1 MNNAERSKLKM
12 EDISI
17 EFPGVKA
24 LSHVNFEL
32 ESGKIYGL
40 VGANGAGKSTLMKIL
55 GGVYTHYAGKIYLD
69 GKEINIKSPR
79 DAKELGIEVVYQEV
93 DTALVPYLDVAENI
107 MLNTIVN
114 KMDKKQ
120 FVGWNVIH
128 EVARKT
134 LQTLGVDINTH
145 TLVEKLSLAQKQLI
159 LIARAIVQKT
169 RFLIL
174 DEPTAPLSNTEIK
187 ELFRI
192 VKDLS
197 TNQNVGVVFIS
208 HRLPEVFEICEKIT
222 VMRDGKV
229 VAEKDIEKVD
239 MKQLVE
245 LMLGRKFSENYPKR
259 KVNIGGKKLEIKNFE
274 DTKSRIKIT
283 NLTVHRGEIVGI
295 AGLAGAGKTEF
306 CKSIFGVFPLRSGEI
321 YINGKRIYNTSP
333 SQAVKNGFAL
343 IPEER
348 RKEGIWINES
358 VVTNLTATSLSKFA
372 RILSIVNV
380 SLERVCAR
388 DIIKKLSIKTPDEY
402 QKAAYLSG
410 GNQQKIVIGKWL
422 IPNAD
427 IYIFDEPT
435 KGVDIGAKHEIFEII
450 GQLAEMGKGIIYA
463 SCEFPEI
470 LGISDRIY
478 VMYNGQ
484 IVKELETEKTSEEEI
499 LYYATGGK

>member
-1 MNNAERSKLKM
+1 MNNAERSRLKM

-55 GGVYTHYAGKIYLD
+55 GGVYTHYTGKIYLD

-114 KMDKKQ
+114 KMGKKQ

-134 LQTLGVDINTH
+134 LQTLGVDIDTH
-145 TLVEKLSLAQKQLI
+145 TLVEKLSLSQKQLI

-174 DEPTAPLSNTEIK
+174 DEPTAPLSNTESK

-229 VAEKDIEKVD
+229 VAEKDIEEVD

-259 KVNIGGKKLEIKNFE
+259 KANIGKKNIRNKKL
-274 DTKSRIKIT
+274 
-283 NLTVHRGEIVGI
+283 
-295 AGLAGAGKTEF
+295 
-306 CKSIFGVFPLRSGEI
+306 
-321 YINGKRIYNTSP
+321 
-333 SQAVKNGFAL
+333 
-343 IPEER
+343 
-348 RKEGIWINES
+348 
-358 VVTNLTATSLSKFA
+358 
-372 RILSIVNV
+372 
-380 SLERVCAR
+380 
-388 DIIKKLSIKTPDEY
+388 
-402 QKAAYLSG
+402 G
-410 GNQQKIVIGKWL
+410 G
-422 IPNAD
+422 
-427 IYIFDEPT
+427 Y
-435 KGVDIGAKHEIFEII
+435 
-450 GQLAEMGKGIIYA
+450 
-463 SCEFPEI
+463 
-470 LGISDRIY
+470 
-478 VMYNGQ
+478 
-484 IVKELETEKTSEEEI
+484 
-499 LYYATGGK
+499 